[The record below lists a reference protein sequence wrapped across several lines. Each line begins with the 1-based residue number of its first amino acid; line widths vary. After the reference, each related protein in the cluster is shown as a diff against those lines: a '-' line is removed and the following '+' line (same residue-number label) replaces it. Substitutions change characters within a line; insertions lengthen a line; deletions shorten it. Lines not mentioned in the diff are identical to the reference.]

1 MNYLESIERNHCI
14 VSFSPAKSVF
24 YISLWNG
31 VLRDGKIDDIDIDF
45 YEAKFPTISSGY
57 LSFHNNNSIKNI
69 SLSPIQL
76 QHLSLLFTQSH

>member
-1 MNYLESIERNHCI
+1 MNYLDSIERNHCI

-45 YEAKFPTISSGY
+45 LEDSNPTIINHS
-57 LSFHNNNSIKNI
+57 LILKNKNI
-69 SLSPIQL
+69 PLSIIQFN
-76 QHLSLLFTQSH
+76 HLSKLFPEVN